1 MKIVLIHG
9 QNHKGSSYHIGRMVA
24 EKIRG
29 EKEITEFFLPRD
41 LNRFCLGCYSCIKD
55 ESKCP
60 FFEEKSRITKAME
73 EADCLIFTTP
83 TYCMRASAPMKSF
96 LDLTFTYWMIHKP
109 RASMFRKRAVIV
121 STAAGAGAKSA
132 VKDIA
137 VSLEY
142 CGVPFIKK
150 YGIGVQAMGWEG
162 VSDKKRA
169 KIEKD
174 AGKIAAKLSDTR
186 KPHVGI
192 KTKAIFLAM
201 RMMQKGNMG
210 AGEEEH
216 RYWQEKGWLG
226 KARPWKD

>member
-1 MKIVLIHG
+1 
-9 QNHKGSSYHIGRMVA
+9 
-24 EKIRG
+24 
-29 EKEITEFFLPRD
+29 
-41 LNRFCLGCYSCIKD
+41 
-55 ESKCP
+55 
-60 FFEEKSRITKAME
+60 
-73 EADCLIFTTP
+73 
-83 TYCMRASAPMKSF
+83 
-96 LDLTFTYWMIHKP
+96 
-109 RASMFRKRAVIV
+109 
-121 STAAGAGAKSA
+121 
-132 VKDIA
+132 
-137 VSLEY
+137 
-142 CGVPFIKK
+142 
-150 YGIGVQAMGWEG
+150 MGWEG

-216 RYWQEKGWLG
+216 RYWQEKGWLD

>member
-1 MKIVLIHG
+1 M
-9 QNHKGSSYHIGRMVA
+9 
-24 EKIRG
+24 
-29 EKEITEFFLPRD
+29 
-41 LNRFCLGCYSCIKD
+41 GCYSCIKD

-83 TYCMRASAPMKSF
+83 TYCMRASAQMKSF

-216 RYWQEKGWLG
+216 RYWQEKGWLD